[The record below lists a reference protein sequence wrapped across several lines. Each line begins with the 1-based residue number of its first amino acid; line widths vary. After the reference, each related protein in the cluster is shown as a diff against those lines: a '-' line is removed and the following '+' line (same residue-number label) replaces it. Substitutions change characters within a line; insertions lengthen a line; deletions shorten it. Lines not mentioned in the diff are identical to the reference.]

1 MAENGQ
7 HEPFTIGD
15 LLAGKR
21 KNLMTARIGVKL
33 DLVSTPEH
41 QRDDGASTANA
52 ADMISGALFFC
63 ALPDVFERFRK
74 FMIDMAMSDPPEP
87 DRAHHYSHLDPAML
101 MCLGDAME
109 DAENLEEPGDDQR
122 P

>member
-7 HEPFTIGD
+7 HEPLTIGD
-15 LLAGKR
+15 LLMGKR
-21 KNLMTARIGVKL
+21 KNPMTARLGVRL
-33 DLVSTPEH
+33 ELHFTPED

-52 ADMISGALFFC
+52 QDLISGALFFA
-63 ALPDVFERFRK
+63 ALPEIWPQFQK

-109 DAENLEEPGDDQR
+109 DAENLEEAGDG
-122 P
+122 